1 VLRWERIG
9 EVDIACLKMNAI
21 TVKKLQ
27 AGVKVAMVKL
37 REVTVRRYVVKMQA
51 ENASQIG

>member
-1 VLRWERIG
+1 MAWEKTI
-9 EVDIACLKMNAI
+9 AI
-21 TVKKLQ
+21 TIKKLQ
-27 AGVKVAMVKL
+27 AGVKVA